1 MRGKKQSESF
11 DHPDC
16 FLLRI
21 DVNTPMKTYGL
32 IGFPLS
38 HSFSKKYFTE
48 KFSNESIADHQ
59 YELYAIENIKSL
71 PDLLSTNETI
81 CGLNVTIPHKVSVLP
96 FLNEIDEAAEKIGA
110 VNCICVKRFQGET
123 YLKGFNTDAYG
134 FEKSLTPLLKPQHI
148 KALVFGDGGAAKAV
162 KYVLEKLGIGYQVVV
177 RKAAENAILYSEVAP
192 DILASH
198 KLLINTTPL
207 GMSPNVDTYPD
218 IDYSKIGDQ
227 HLAYDLVYNPLET
240 AFLVKAAERGAVTKN
255 GLEMLHQQ
263 AEKAWAIWNK

>member
-1 MRGKKQSESF
+1 
-11 DHPDC
+11 
-16 FLLRI
+16 
-21 DVNTPMKTYGL
+21 MKTYGL

-48 KFSNESIADHQ
+48 KFLNEDIDDHQ
-59 YELYAIENIKSL
+59 YELYSIENIKSL
-71 PDLLSTNETI
+71 PDLLSNNESI

-96 FLNEIDEAAEKIGA
+96 FLNEIEEAAEQIGA

-134 FEKSLTPLLKPQHI
+134 FEKSLSPLLQPQHT

-162 KYVLEKLGIGYQVVV
+162 KYVLKKLNIEFQVVV
-177 RKAAENAILYSEVAP
+177 RKAADNAILYSEVTP
-192 DILASH
+192 ELLASH

-207 GMSPNVDTYPD
+207 GMSPNVDTYPE
-218 IDYSKIGDQ
+218 IDYSQITDQ

-240 AFLVKAAERGAVTKN
+240 AFLTQAAAHGAVIKN

-263 AEKAWAIWNK
+263 AEKAWAIWNR

>member
-1 MRGKKQSESF
+1 
-11 DHPDC
+11 
-16 FLLRI
+16 
-21 DVNTPMKTYGL
+21 MKTYGL

-48 KFSNESIADHQ
+48 KFTNEGIADHQ

-71 PDLLSTNETI
+71 PDLLTNNESI
-81 CGLNVTIPHKVSVLP
+81 SGLNVTIPHKVSILP

-110 VNCICVKRFQGET
+110 VNCVCVKRFQGET

-134 FEKSLTPLLKPQHI
+134 FLKSLHPLLQPQHTR
-148 KALVFGDGGAAKAV
+148 ALIFGDGGAAKAV
-162 KYVLEKLGIGYQVVV
+162 KYVLEKLGIEFKVVV
-177 RKAAENAILYSEVAP
+177 RKPTENAILYAELTP
-192 DILASH
+192 EILSSH

-207 GMSPNVDTYPD
+207 GMSPNVDTYPE
-218 IDYSKIGDQ
+218 IDYSQITDQ

-240 AFLVKAAERGAVTKN
+240 AFLTKAAANGAIIKN

-263 AEKAWAIWNK
+263 AEKAWAIWNN